1 MTARQYLNLR
11 KQLSDLARYDS
22 GTTSRGVKV
31 IRELRNQVNQVA
43 RKEIPGLSK
52 ADDLYHRQ
60 TEELKKLRQGLVY
73 QQGERKGQIRDNYYS
88 ILKNLG
94 TQNRRQMAQ
103 RLENIYPDLS
113 ARVEA
118 VNMLPKLAKAYQN
131 SPQMMKNLFKT
142 AGILG

>member
-43 RKEIPGLSK
+43 RKEIPGLAK

-60 TEELKKLRQGLVY
+60 TEELKKLRQ
-73 QQGERKGQIRDNYYS
+73 
-88 ILKNLG
+88 
-94 TQNRRQMAQ
+94 
-103 RLENIYPDLS
+103 
-113 ARVEA
+113 
-118 VNMLPKLAKAYQN
+118 
-131 SPQMMKNLFKT
+131 
-142 AGILG
+142 

>member
-1 MTARQYLNLR
+1 
-11 KQLSDLARYDS
+11 
-22 GTTSRGVKV
+22 
-31 IRELRNQVNQVA
+31 
-43 RKEIPGLSK
+43 
-52 ADDLYHRQ
+52 
-60 TEELKKLRQGLVY
+60 
-73 QQGERKGQIRDNYYS
+73 
-88 ILKNLG
+88 
-94 TQNRRQMAQ
+94 MAQ